1 MEVGEKMRLNQPVRR
16 KYVTILKQINHLAKE
31 MADLSD
37 GKLQAKTAQFK
48 ERLVAGESLDDI
60 LPEAFAVVREADKRV
75 LGYYPYDVQVLGGIV
90 LHQGEIAEM
99 KTGEG
104 KTLTAT
110 LPLYL
115 NALNGAGA
123 MIVTTNDY
131 LSKRDYE
138 EMSPVFQW
146 LGLSVSNAIED
157 TGKDNKLTALEKRA
171 IYDADIIYTTH
182 AGYGFDYL
190 FENLAAS
197 KDDQYLRN
205 IDYVII
211 DEIDEVLLDG
221 AQTPLVIS
229 GMPRVQSNLY
239 IITDQFIRTLDENID
254 YQFDEDRDNVW
265 LTKKGIR
272 ACERYFKID
281 NLFDPKN
288 IELNRHV
295 FLALRANFLYEK
307 NRNYIVSKGEV
318 KLLNEQTGRIMEGT
332 KLQSGYHQALE
343 AKEEVE
349 LTANQR
355 AMASITYQNLFKRF
369 PKIAGM
375 SGTAKVAEAEFQ
387 ETYGLNVTVVPTNK
401 PVARIDEP
409 DQFFMTLEEK
419 VTAVIDLV
427 NSVHATGQPILLA
440 TGSVGMS
447 KLYSDILLSIGIPH
461 NVLNAYNLPKEA
473 MIIKEAGQL
482 GAVTI
487 GTSIAGRGTDIKL
500 GNKVKEIGG
509 LYVIGTERMESKR
522 IDLQLRGR
530 SGRQGD
536 PGKSKFFGSLED
548 QLITKWSEQQ
558 LSIDKYNQGN
568 RPLSQKKLIRIFDLA
583 QDASDSAGRS
593 NRHMSMEFDESLR
606 IQREIIYQDRSQI
619 INGDRK
625 LSFEMIRTKV
635 DEAFDIF
642 LRNNYPLTKERLKRY
657 IFDHLSYQL
666 PEEINQVDLK
676 NLDEVKQLLHQIF
689 ADQLHTKQLEI
700 TDPDLLEVFL
710 QKAVLKSIDEGWIEQ
725 VDYMEQYKKIVTSR
739 QVAQRNVMT
748 EYEKEATRAFKRMRE
763 NIYTNMVKHLAL
775 SYFERNQKG
784 EWIIQFS

>member
-1 MEVGEKMRLNQPVRR
+1 MKVGGKMQLKQTIHR
-16 KYVTILKQINHLAKE
+16 KYIAILNQINHLAKE

-37 GKLQAKTAQFK
+37 GELQAKTGKFK
-48 ERLVAGESLDDI
+48 ERLVAGERLDDI
-60 LPEAFAVVREADKRV
+60 LSEAFAVVREADKRV
-75 LGYYPYDVQVLGGIV
+75 LGYFPYDVQVLGAIV
-90 LHQGEIAEM
+90 LHHGEIAEM

-157 TGKDNKLTALEKRA
+157 PNKEEKLTALEKRS

-190 FENLAAS
+190 FENLAAG
-197 KDDQYLRN
+197 KEDQYLRN

-239 IITDQFIRTLDENID
+239 GITDQFIRTLAEDVD
-254 YQFDEDRDNVW
+254 YQFDEDKDYVW

-272 ACERYFKID
+272 ACESYFKID

-295 FLALRANFLYEK
+295 FLALKANFLYEK

-318 KLLNEQTGRIMEGT
+318 KLLNDQTGRIMEGT

-375 SGTAKVAEAEFQ
+375 SGTAKIAEAEFQ
-387 ETYGLNVTVVPTNK
+387 ETYGLNVTVVPTNR
-401 PVARIDEP
+401 PVARIDEA

-419 VTAVIDLV
+419 VTAVINLV

-500 GNKVKEIGG
+500 GDRVAEIGG

-536 PGKSKFFGSLED
+536 PGKSKFFASLED
-548 QLITKWSEQQ
+548 QLITKWSDQQ
-558 LSIDKYNQGN
+558 LNIDKYNQGN
-568 RPLSQKKLIRIFDLA
+568 RPLSQKKLKKIFDLA

-593 NRHMSMEFDESLR
+593 NRHMSVEFDESLR
-606 IQREIIYQDRSQI
+606 IQREIIYHDRSQI
-619 INGDRK
+619 INDEK
-625 LSFEMIRTKV
+625 VLSFEMVQRKI
-635 DEAFDIF
+635 DAAFDIF
-642 LRNNYPLTKERLKRY
+642 LQNNQPLTKKQLTRF
-657 IFDHLSYQL
+657 IFDHLTYQL
-666 PEEINQVDLK
+666 PQEINQVELT
-676 NLDEVKQLLHQIF
+676 NLNEVKQLLHQIF
-689 ADQLHTKQLEI
+689 VDQLNTKKLEI
-700 TDPDLLEVFL
+700 ADPDLLAIFI

-748 EYEKEATRAFKRMRE
+748 EYEKEASRTFKKMKE
-763 NIYTNMVKHLAL
+763 KIYTNMVKHLSL